1 MTGADSGGLDP
12 QTSAIR
18 VLIAE
23 DHTLVREGTREILE
37 REPDLSVVAEA
48 DRGDRALALMRQL
61 QPEVALVD
69 LRLPGLSGI
78 EATREA
84 AGAGL
89 PTRVVILSAFDD
101 EEYVVAA
108 LEAGAAGYLTKTI
121 PSAELVGAVRRA
133 HAGEVVLQPALAA
146 RLAGRL
152 RRRRPS
158 LSPREQ
164 EVLRLLG
171 RGLPNKTIARQLA
184 ISERTVENHLRHIFE
199 KLGVSSR
206 TEAVL
211 HALSHRLIPG
221 DGMVWPS

>member
-1 MTGADSGGLDP
+1 MDT
-12 QTSAIR
+12 IR

-48 DRGDRALALMRQL
+48 DRGDLVVGLLREVG
-61 QPEVALVD
+61 PDVALVD

-78 EATREA
+78 EAVRQATAE
-84 AGAGL
+84 GL
-89 PTRVVILSAFDD
+89 PARIVILSAFDD

-108 LEAGAAGYLTKTI
+108 LDAGAAGYLLKTI
-121 PSAELVGAVRRA
+121 PSTELVDAVRRA
-133 HAGEVVLQPALAA
+133 RAGEVVLQPILAS

-152 RRRRPS
+152 TRREPR
-158 LSPREQ
+158 LSPREL
-164 EVLRLLG
+164 EVIRLLG
-171 RGLPNKTIARQLA
+171 RGLPNKTIARQLG

-211 HALSHRLIPG
+211 HALSHHLIPS
-221 DGMVWPS
+221 DGWDGP

>member
-1 MTGADSGGLDP
+1 VD
-12 QTSAIR
+12 AIR

-37 REPDLSVVAEA
+37 READLSVVAEA

-69 LRLPGLSGI
+69 LRLPGQSGI
-78 EATREA
+78 EAAREA
-84 AGAGL
+84 TAEGL

-108 LEAGAAGYLTKTI
+108 LDAGAAGYLTKTI
-121 PSAELVGAVRRA
+121 PSADLVDAVRRA
-133 HAGEVVLQPALAA
+133 CAGDVVLQPALTA

-221 DGMVWPS
+221 DGMDWPA